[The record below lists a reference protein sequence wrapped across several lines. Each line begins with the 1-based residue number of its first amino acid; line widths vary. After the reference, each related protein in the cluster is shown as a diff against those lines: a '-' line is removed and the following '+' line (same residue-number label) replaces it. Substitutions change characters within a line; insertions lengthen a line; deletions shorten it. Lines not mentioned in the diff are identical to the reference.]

1 MKAFAVAGALMAVLL
16 VGGGMTSAL
25 PALAAEKPILGEM
38 KVDNEPAVAA
48 VRDALVQFQRSH
60 GHWPATLDELAAE
73 AKPALDLAAFS
84 STTYLTRN
92 YERSTAALFEFTM
105 AASGAKGAFAL
116 SFFDGQ

>member
-1 MKAFAVAGALMAVLL
+1 MRKYGVAGVLIAALLA
-16 VGGGMTSAL
+16 GGGVVFCL
-25 PALAAEKPILGEM
+25 PAQAAEKPILSEM
-38 KVDNEPAVAA
+38 KVDNEPAVAV

-60 GHWPATLDELAAE
+60 GRWPVTLDELAAE

-116 SFFDGQ
+116 SFFEGQ